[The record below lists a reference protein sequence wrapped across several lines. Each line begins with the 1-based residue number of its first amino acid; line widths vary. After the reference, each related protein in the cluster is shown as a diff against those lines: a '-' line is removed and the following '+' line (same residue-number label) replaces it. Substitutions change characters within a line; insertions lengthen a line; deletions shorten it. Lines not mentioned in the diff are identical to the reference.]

1 MNKAELAIA
10 TITRARDAHEADLL
24 VSGLEALAACGV
36 PIFATD
42 GGSDAQFTERA
53 RRIGGLTFC
62 ANDGRGLWPQVRSSL
77 NAARA
82 SGARF
87 ILYTEPDKRD
97 FFSDNLDAFIA
108 DSNADENTGVI
119 LVSRS
124 AQQLATFPTFQ
135 QYTES
140 VINRCCAEVI
150 GEPYDYS
157 YGPFLLDSA
166 VVPHLQ
172 PGKDDIGWGW
182 RPYTFGIAHRLGM
195 RIEQLLRASECPV
208 DQREDSER
216 VYRMHQLAE
225 SVEGMVLSTKAKL

>member
-1 MNKAELAIA
+1 MNKAQVAIA
-10 TITRARDAHEADLL
+10 TITWARDAHEADLV

-36 PIFATD
+36 PIFVTD
-42 GGSDAQFTERA
+42 GGSDAEFMDRA
-53 RRIGGLTFC
+53 RRIHGLTFC
-62 ANDGRGLWPQVRSSL
+62 AKDGRGLWPQVRSSL

-97 FFSDNLDAFIA
+97 FFRDKLDAFIA
-108 DSNADENTGVI
+108 DAGADENTGVI

-124 AQQLATFPTFQ
+124 AQQLATFPPFQ

-140 VINRCCAEVI
+140 VINRCCAEVT

-157 YGPFLLDSA
+157 YGPFLVNST

-172 PGKDDIGWGW
+172 GAKDDIGWGW

-216 VYRMHQLAE
+216 VYRMHQLAQ